1 MTWQY
6 FPGRLAAA
14 ALLACAGGCANFG
27 YYLQSIGGQM
37 DVVEARQ
44 PIEDAISS
52 PLTSPELKRQLE
64 LALQI
69 RNFASREL
77 AEPDNASFR
86 SYADLKRPYALWNVF
101 ATSEFSLEPHAWCFL
116 FAGCVDYRGYFS
128 HDEAAS
134 FADRLRSERYDVY
147 VAGVPTYSTLGWFDD
162 PLLNTFI
169 SYPGPE
175 LARIIFHE
183 LAHQIV
189 YVKDDT
195 MFNESFAVAVELEG
209 VKRWLAQRDDP
220 ALNAEFEKSQQRR
233 AQFQALIADYRN
245 QLDVLYRQR
254 IAPEAMRARKA
265 ELFMAMRQEYEK
277 LKTEWGGFAGY
288 DAFFSGLNNA
298 HLAAVALYTE
308 DVPQF
313 QKLIEK
319 HRSDLAAFYAEVKEI
334 AKLSK
339 DERNKMLRAER

>member
-1 MTWQY
+1 MT
-6 FPGRLAAA
+6 FLLRRLTAV
-14 ALLACAGGCANFG
+14 ALLTCAGGCANFS

-37 DVVEARQ
+37 NVVEARQ
-44 PIEDAISS
+44 AVDSVISS

-69 RNFASREL
+69 RNFASRAL
-77 AEPDNASFR
+77 AEPDNESFR

-101 ATSEFSLEPHAWCFL
+101 ATPEFSLEPHAWCFM

-134 FADRLRSERYDVY
+134 FADGLQAEGYDVY
-147 VAGVPTYSTLGWFDD
+147 IAGVPTYSTLGWFDD

-169 SYPGPE
+169 HYPEPE

-195 MFNESFAVAVELEG
+195 TFNESFAVAVELEG
-209 VKRWLAQRDDP
+209 VRRWLAQRNDP
-220 ALNAEFEKSQQRR
+220 ALNVEFEKSQQRR
-233 AQFQALIADYRN
+233 AQFQALITDYRS
-245 QLDVLYRQR
+245 QLDALYRQR
-254 IAPEAMRARKA
+254 IAPEAMRARKGQ
-265 ELFMAMRQEYEK
+265 LFAAMQQDYEK
-277 LKTEWGGFAGY
+277 LKAEWDGFAGY
-288 DAFFSGLNNA
+288 DAFFSGMNNA
-298 HLAAVALYTE
+298 HLVAVALYTQR
-308 DVPQF
+308 VPQF
-313 QKLIEK
+313 QQLIEK
-319 HRSDLAAFYAEVKEI
+319 HHGDLAAFYAEVKEI

-339 DERNKMLRAER
+339 EERDGILQAVK